1 MKMMTMIIEHR
12 LTVILAHARM
22 FARLEPH
29 ACVCACLSC
38 PYFDLSSMVEVRSEP
53 PPAKRRRLKLSLS
66 RCRPPSAL
74 PQPDDETTEDGAL
87 SPPAEAAVGSEGEE
101 EAYFSANF
109 KTVCGAVLA
118 EDCAERHVFTDS
130 DRDTVER
137 FMTLPGTTLHHCP
150 VRYFDVCL

>member
-1 MKMMTMIIEHR
+1 ME
-12 LTVILAHARM
+12 
-22 FARLEPH
+22 E
-29 ACVCACLSC
+29 LSEL
-38 PYFDLSSMVEVRSEP
+38 PL
-53 PPAKRRRLKLSLS
+53 AKRRRLKLSLS

-74 PQPDDETTEDGAL
+74 PQLDDETTEDGTL
-87 SPPAEAAVGSEGEE
+87 SHPAEAAVGSEGEE

-137 FMTLPGTTLHHCP
+137 FMSLPGTALHHCS
-150 VRYFDVCL
+150 VNVCL